1 MNKQNELFQL
11 ILQLKINSKENLSK
25 EIFKDIK
32 RLARTKGGFL
42 TNENR
47 RILWE
52 VILNIENRRTR
63 FKRLILNNDNEPMF
77 DYTDWNQFR
86 NCDVYNIRQIDFPEA
101 NTIRKDIPRTNNLP
115 KIKNAFRNINY
126 SSLYYFYSM
135 KSFGYEYYQGC
146 LDVFYYFINLYPE
159 NDCIN
164 GINAFQIY
172 SELFLKDFLINAESK
187 EQNMNALSTVG
198 IIIGNFLY
206 DISKESYNFLDEL
219 DLLCSTAAVLAWV
232 ICSFAHSIENEF
244 VEYRVLD
251 FLLCHNK
258 IFPYLI
264 SAYILNERIEKYK
277 KGLMPNEDID
287 AGIANEVIFKQVII
301 NEDNYIEDIIN
312 KSYRYYKNNKNRLM
326 FILNKTKEAQV
337 TLPYLLNQSIKGAS
351 SLLIKKKPAELS
363 LFNSMLI
370 FITIFLFIYYYRKYS
385 Q

>member
-52 VILNIENRRTR
+52 VILNIESRRTR

-86 NCDVYNIRQIDFPEA
+86 NCDVYNTRQIDVSEA

-126 SSLYYFYSM
+126 ASLYYFYSM

-159 NDCIN
+159 NDCIQ

-172 SELFLKDFLINAESK
+172 SELFLKDFLINVESK
-187 EQNMNALSTVG
+187 GKQNMNALSTVG
-198 IIIGNFLY
+198 TIIGNFLY
-206 DISKESYNFLDEL
+206 DISKESYNFLNEQ

-232 ICSFAHSIENEF
+232 ICSFAHSIDNEC

-264 SAYILNERIEKYK
+264 SAYILHERIEKYK
-277 KGLMPNEDID
+277 EGLMPNEDID
-287 AGIANEVIFKQVII
+287 AGMANEVIFKQVII
-301 NEDNYIEDIIN
+301 NDDIEDIIN
-312 KSYRYYKNNKNRLM
+312 KTYSYYKNNKNRLM
-326 FILNKTKEAQV
+326 FILNKTKEAKV
-337 TLPYLLNQSIKGAS
+337 TLPYLLNQSIKGTS
-351 SLLIKKKPAELS
+351 SLMKKKKPGEFS
-363 LFNSMLI
+363 LFNSMII
-370 FITIFLFIYYYRKYS
+370 FVILFLFIYYYRKYS

>member
-1 MNKQNELFQL
+1 
-11 ILQLKINSKENLSK
+11 
-25 EIFKDIK
+25 
-32 RLARTKGGFL
+32 
-42 TNENR
+42 
-47 RILWE
+47 
-52 VILNIENRRTR
+52 
-63 FKRLILNNDNEPMF
+63 
-77 DYTDWNQFR
+77 
-86 NCDVYNIRQIDFPEA
+86 
-101 NTIRKDIPRTNNLP
+101 
-115 KIKNAFRNINY
+115 
-126 SSLYYFYSM
+126 
-135 KSFGYEYYQGC
+135 
-146 LDVFYYFINLYPE
+146 
-159 NDCIN
+159 
-164 GINAFQIY
+164 
-172 SELFLKDFLINAESK
+172 
-187 EQNMNALSTVG
+187 MNALSTVG

-244 VEYRVLD
+244 DEYRVLD

-301 NEDNYIEDIIN
+301 NEDIEDIIN
-312 KSYRYYKNNKNRLM
+312 KSYRYYKKNKNRLM

>member
-52 VILNIENRRTR
+52 VILNIESRRTK

-86 NCDVYNIRQIDFPEA
+86 NCDVYNTRQIDVSEA

-126 SSLYYFYSM
+126 ASLYYFYSM

-159 NDCIN
+159 NDCIQ

-172 SELFLKDFLINAESK
+172 SELFLKDFLINVESK
-187 EQNMNALSTVG
+187 GKQNMNALSTVG
-198 IIIGNFLY
+198 TIIENFLY
-206 DISKESYNFLDEL
+206 DISKESYNFLNEL

-232 ICSFAHSIENEF
+232 ICSFAHSIDNEF

-264 SAYILNERIEKYK
+264 AAYILHERIEKYK
-277 KGLMPNEDID
+277 EGLMPDEDID
-287 AGIANEVIFKQVII
+287 AGMANEVIFKQVII
-301 NEDNYIEDIIN
+301 NDDIEGIIN
-312 KSYRYYKNNKNRLM
+312 KTYRYYKNNKNRLM
-326 FILNKTKEAQV
+326 FILNKTKEAKI
-337 TLPYLLNQSIKGAS
+337 TLPYLLNQSIKGTS
-351 SLLIKKKPAELS
+351 SLMNKKKPGELS
-363 LFNSMLI
+363 LFNSMIIFLI
-370 FITIFLFIYYYRKYS
+370 LFLFIYYYRKYS